1 MFLGEELNQILTQE
15 KKYLLKYL
23 SEKLTQLKSN
33 SDHMDMKALIQT
45 SSRLQY
51 ASMESWSLVED
62 FLGLFDKFFS
72 ETENDF
78 VRPFLKQVQETDYLR
93 DSFQLAI
100 CLGRYDID
108 ACLEQIEENKNNGE
122 DFSFDEQYRRN
133 QLYNGLLKRV
143 FFLIIDAKS
152 RQGSNKEVKRLLN
165 SFLKE
170 KNLRIVSSSYKQID
184 ESNEKEEDYR
194 QMGFDYSTL
203 NNENSEEK
211 SKRRSSKRKRK
222 SRKPIDSSDESTED
236 ISESEAD
243 VDEKQTSTK
252 AISTEVLTSRLVEF
266 IRSRFEP
273 HSQCNFE
280 HLIKIEKELWLQDID
295 HKNSDNL
302 TFVEFIQQNRFLFRQ
317 LGISLNLINDETDG
331 SQSAKNNV
339 CLSTRE
345 RAHLFE
351 HVRQLMSSFK
361 NSFTDSRKCMEFV
374 MKAVCTYYNVS
385 DFKDLK
391 IGNYLFILCLIIKDD
406 NLL

>member
-33 SDHMDMKALIQT
+33 SGSHIDMKALIQT
-45 SSRLQY
+45 NSRLQY

-143 FFLIIDAKS
+143 FFLIIDTKS

-203 NNENSEEK
+203 NTGEK
-211 SKRRSSKRKRK
+211 SKRSSKRKRK
-222 SRKPIDSSDESTED
+222 SRKPIDSSDESTEES
-236 ISESEAD
+236 SESEAD
-243 VDEKQTSTK
+243 VDEKATSSK
-252 AISTEVLTSRLVEF
+252 AVSTEVLTSRLVELV
-266 IRSRFEP
+266 RSRFEP
-273 HSQCNFE
+273 HSQATFE
-280 HLIKIEKELWLQDID
+280 HLVRIEKELWPQDID
-295 HKNSDNL
+295 YKNSDNL

-317 LGISLNLINDETDG
+317 LGISLDLINDETG
-331 SQSAKNNV
+331 SQSAKDNV

-345 RAHLFE
+345 REHLFE

-361 NSFTDSRKCMEFV
+361 NSFSDSRKCMEFV
-374 MKAVCTYYNVS
+374 EQAVCAYYNVS

-391 IGNYLFILCLIIKDD
+391 IGNYLFILCLIIKDSH
-406 NLL
+406 LL